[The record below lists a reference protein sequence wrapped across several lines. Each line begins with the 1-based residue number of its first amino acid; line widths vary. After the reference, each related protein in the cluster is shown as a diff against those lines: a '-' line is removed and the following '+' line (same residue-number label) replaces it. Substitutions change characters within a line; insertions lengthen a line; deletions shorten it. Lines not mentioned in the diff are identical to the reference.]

1 MFFLGY
7 DGMPRR
13 VADYDPQ
20 FTDLN
25 RVSSIGAYIIAL
37 GILAWLVNIV
47 VSLVRREPAPADPWE
62 GHTLEWATSS
72 PPPRHNFDKP
82 LPPIRSY
89 APLYDT
95 RYGEGVGY
103 PPPEAKRGE
112 GHGA

>member
-1 MFFLGY
+1 VTFFPMFFLGY

-25 RVSSIGAYIIAL
+25 RVSTIGAFIIAL

-47 VSLVRREPAPADPWE
+47 VSLVKREPAPDDPWG

-89 APLYDT
+89 APLFDARSGQT
-95 RYGEGVGY
+95 AKIEKA
-103 PPPEAKRGE
+103 EA
-112 GHGA
+112 